1 MRTRLEYYTLLQFC
15 SLNVDILKIR
25 RRTYFPFY
33 LAALRVAH
41 HSLYTPNLLPTP
53 MLMYG
58 SDLGTWFL
66 NVSLLLKLESFQ
78 TEIGK
83 RILKLPRFTANNVPL
98 MAVAI
103 GWHSMRCRC
112 LSTPYYRV
120 SSRNVDTLSSEV
132 YRTLSMPNVES
143 ISCWSNVIS

>member
-1 MRTRLEYYTLLQFC
+1 MLLEQLLYAGVKVK
-15 SLNVDILKIR
+15 SLSACGAFFSQAELSTFHR
-25 RRTYFPFY
+25 F
-33 LAALRVAH
+33 L
-41 HSLYTPNLLPTP
+41 TPLSSRSIVESCAMLV
-53 MLMYG
+53 LMYA
-58 SDLGTWFL
+58 SGT

-98 MAVAI
+98 MAI

-112 LSTPYYRV
+112 LSAPYYRV

-132 YRTLSMPNVES
+132 YRTLSMPDVES
-143 ISCWSNVIS
+143 VSL